1 MDKSS
6 PNLTKFC
13 RHDHKGLVNTSRTLK
28 DHSNKSHMTI
38 QAAQKS
44 PKDHSNKWIKPKN
57 EELKKLEDSNTESS
71 KRQEIEFNS
80 KAQRAQGGKGLL
92 SQSISVQE
100 SQKSLN
106 KVLVLEKKEKN
117 RRKGGRGRP
126 GEKVA
131 ASGCLAP
138 GAGELAALPSLLTH

>member
-1 MDKSS
+1 MD
-6 PNLTKFC
+6 
-13 RHDHKGLVNTSRTLK
+13 
-28 DHSNKSHMTI
+28 MTI

-44 PKDHSNKWIKPKN
+44 PKDHNNKWIKPQN

-80 KAQRAQGGKGLL
+80 KAHRAQGGKGLL

-100 SQKSLN
+100 SQKYIN

-117 RRKGGRGRP
+117 MRKGGRGRP
-126 GEKVA
+126 GEE
-131 ASGCLAP
+131 SG
-138 GAGELAALPSLLTH
+138 GVWLLGSRGR

>member
-1 MDKSS
+1 MD
-6 PNLTKFC
+6 
-13 RHDHKGLVNTSRTLK
+13 
-28 DHSNKSHMTI
+28 MTI

-44 PKDHSNKWIKPKN
+44 PKDHSNKWIKPQN

-80 KAQRAQGGKGLL
+80 KAKRAQGGKGLL

-100 SQKSLN
+100 SQKSIH

-126 GEKVA
+126 GEE
-131 ASGCLAP
+131 SG
-138 GAGELAALPSLLTH
+138 GV

>member
-1 MDKSS
+1 MDKA
-6 PNLTKFC
+6 
-13 RHDHKGLVNTSRTLK
+13 
-28 DHSNKSHMTI
+28 I

-44 PKDHSNKWIKPKN
+44 PKNHDNKWIKPQN

-71 KRQEIEFNS
+71 KRQEIEFNL

-100 SQKSLN
+100 SQKSIN

-117 RRKGGRGRP
+117 REGAGGARREGDESGRL
-126 GEKVA
+126 V
-131 ASGCLAP
+131 CLVP
-138 GAGELAALPSLLTH
+138 GAGREERGYLRCPRRGPKYPLDSN

>member
-1 MDKSS
+1 MD
-6 PNLTKFC
+6 
-13 RHDHKGLVNTSRTLK
+13 
-28 DHSNKSHMTI
+28 MTI

-44 PKDHSNKWIKPKN
+44 PKDHSSKWVKPQN

-100 SQKSLN
+100 SQ
-106 KVLVLEKKEKN
+106 
-117 RRKGGRGRP
+117 
-126 GEKVA
+126 
-131 ASGCLAP
+131 
-138 GAGELAALPSLLTH
+138 

>member
-1 MDKSS
+1 MD
-6 PNLTKFC
+6 
-13 RHDHKGLVNTSRTLK
+13 
-28 DHSNKSHMTI
+28 MTI

-44 PKDHSNKWIKPKN
+44 PKNHDNKWIKPQN

-100 SQKSLN
+100 SQKSIN

-126 GEKVA
+126 GEE
-131 ASGCLAP
+131 SG
-138 GAGELAALPSLLTH
+138 GVWLLGSRGR